1 LDFYATFPAFE
12 TFLSRETWI
21 YSVFYC
27 GEYGE
32 HWREVTCAGRQVI
45 QVHFT
50 LLANLGSGQGKLILF
65 QESRERMAVSFL
77 LAFCRLVL
85 GFVFALSW
93 TGKLRDVRR
102 FRQTILRFRLLP
114 PWLSGITT
122 LLILGAELLVVVGT
136 VMGTGLLLPTFLL
149 AALLLLLFSGAIASV
164 LVRRLHTSC
173 TCFGMSD
180 KPIAAGDLWRN
191 SGFLCCALFGSAFLL
206 WSHSEQSSL
215 SMAVWLLVGGA
226 AAVFVLIG
234 LSVGDIMAL
243 FKSL

>member
-1 LDFYATFPAFE
+1 
-12 TFLSRETWI
+12 
-21 YSVFYC
+21 
-27 GEYGE
+27 
-32 HWREVTCAGRQVI
+32 
-45 QVHFT
+45 
-50 LLANLGSGQGKLILF
+50 
-65 QESRERMAVSFL
+65 MAVSFL

-136 VMGTGLLLPTFLL
+136 VLGAGFLLPTFLL
-149 AALLLLLFSGAIASV
+149 AALLLLLFSGAIVSV
-164 LVRRLHTSC
+164 LVRRLHMSC

-206 WSHSEQSSL
+206 WSHLAEQSSL
-215 SMAVWLLVGGA
+215 SMVVWLLVGGA